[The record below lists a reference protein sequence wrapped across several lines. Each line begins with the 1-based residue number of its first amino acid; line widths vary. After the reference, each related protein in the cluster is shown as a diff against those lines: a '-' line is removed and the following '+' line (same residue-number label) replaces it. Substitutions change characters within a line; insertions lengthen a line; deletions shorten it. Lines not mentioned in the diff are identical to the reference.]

1 MIKKTAHFTCFDEL
15 PLFVEARNPCCALIK
30 NQNLILFFEISRS
43 FVISAEIS
51 FHRFQN
57 PCLEMSFEQ
66 INSDLSDKI
75 LSYF

>member
-1 MIKKTAHFTCFDEL
+1 MIKKTVHFICSDEL
-15 PLFVEARNPCCALIK
+15 PLFVEAR
-30 NQNLILFFEISRS
+30 
-43 FVISAEIS
+43 
-51 FHRFQN
+51 N

>member
-1 MIKKTAHFTCFDEL
+1 MMIKKTAHFTCSVEF
-15 PLFVEARNPCCALIK
+15 PLFVEAR
-30 NQNLILFFEISRS
+30 
-43 FVISAEIS
+43 
-51 FHRFQN
+51 N